1 MDIPHQKLS
10 KTFTN
15 VIYVGFMDKF
25 KEVGVGGR
33 VLERIRKW

>member
-1 MDIPHQKLS
+1 MDIPHQKLA
-10 KTFTN
+10 KTFIS
-15 VIYVGFMDKF
+15 VICGRFMDKL